1 MFFLILLLILL
12 CLAAPFAF
20 VFFLIYAIRDAVK
33 DGKRTILYGIGAS
46 ISLILLF
53 VILYFRP
60 CLKNREDC
68 VKSTRLR

>member
-20 VFFLIYAIRDAVK
+20 EFFLIYAIRDAVK
-33 DGKRTILYGIGAS
+33 DGKRTIPYGIGAS

-53 VILYFRP
+53 VILYFS
-60 CLKNREDC
+60 LA
-68 VKSTRLR
+68 

>member
-33 DGKRTILYGIGAS
+33 DGKRTIPYGIGAS
-46 ISLILLF
+46 ISLIMLF
-53 VILYFRP
+53 VISYVWLPPSPSYF
-60 CLKNREDC
+60 
-68 VKSTRLR
+68 S